1 MFQLSTY
8 ISRHIQFIPAHIFF
22 NIWSYKKLGWRAINQ
37 RPNMISLHKQTTPK
51 KICICLTTIS
61 AWSKNFVCKKKL
73 IYLLQVVYAQ
83 NRLVVVNTIAS
94 TFSDGLGIWNQL
106 RNEFIAIWTN
116 FANFDYF
123 QKLAKSKKKSIV
135 IFFVPES
142 EVGGWRLQ
150 KSQIPTSRWSLMY
163 VISFGGVDFVISVIS
178 IILVVLTK
186 YTLRKES
193 CLFYTAIQCSNCII

>member
-1 MFQLSTY
+1 M
-8 ISRHIQFIPAHIFF
+8 
-22 NIWSYKKLGWRAINQ
+22 
-37 RPNMISLHKQTTPK
+37 
-51 KICICLTTIS
+51 
-61 AWSKNFVCKKKL
+61 
-73 IYLLQVVYAQ
+73 YAQ

-142 EVGGWRLQ
+142 EVGGRRLQ

-178 IILVVLTK
+178 IILVAVLGHKNNLSTESPDLNVQSTIFCVSWIQTTYQK
-186 YTLRKES
+186 IADRALTDVELSFFIDDSKSQLALREVISGKNSKFILRKLS
-193 CLFYTAIQCSNCII
+193 SSKKVPYRTCRKFDIFKFFLAL

>member
-1 MFQLSTY
+1 MVEEFC
-8 ISRHIQFIPAHIFF
+8 
-22 NIWSYKKLGWRAINQ
+22 
-37 RPNMISLHKQTTPK
+37 ME
-51 KICICLTTIS
+51 
-61 AWSKNFVCKKKL
+61 KKL

-142 EVGGWRLQ
+142 EVGGRRLQ

-163 VISFGGVDFVISVIS
+163 IISFGGVDFVISVIS
-178 IILVVLTK
+178 IILVAVLGHKNNFST
-186 YTLRKES
+186 ES
-193 CLFYTAIQCSNCII
+193 PDLNVQSEVIILQSIYLDNL